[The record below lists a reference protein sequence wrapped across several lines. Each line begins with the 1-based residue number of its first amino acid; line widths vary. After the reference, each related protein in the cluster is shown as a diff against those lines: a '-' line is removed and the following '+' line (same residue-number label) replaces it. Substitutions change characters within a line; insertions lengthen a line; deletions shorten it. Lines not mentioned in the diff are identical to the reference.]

1 MTQPAARVK
10 DMAHDIDPATQLHP
24 TYVYGPVPSRR
35 LGLSLGVNPLPVETK
50 VCNFDCPYCECG
62 WTVSDRPAGRMPSV
76 ETLAAELETKL
87 AACRSQGVRL
97 DAVTFAGNGEPT
109 LHPDFRRIIETACE
123 LRDAYAP
130 QAKVAVLTN
139 ATRLR
144 RPDVRAGLM
153 RADVRQFKLDAGT
166 EAMFQRVDRPFG
178 KLTLARIVDDI
189 CAFDA
194 PKMLQSMFFRGRSGG
209 APIDNT
215 TREEVAAWLR
225 HVARIRPT
233 EVHLYSLDRTAAEPT
248 LEKVSPAELETIAE
262 QVRALGIPAAVF

>member
-1 MTQPAARVK
+1 
-10 DMAHDIDPATQLHP
+10 MAHDIDPATQLHL

-62 WTVSDRPAGRMPSV
+62 WTVSDRPTGRMPSV
-76 ETLAAELETKL
+76 ETLVTELETKL
-87 AACRSQGVRL
+87 AACRAQGVRL
-97 DAVTFAGNGEPT
+97 AAVTFAGNGEPT
-109 LHPDFRRIIETACE
+109 LHPHFRQIIEAACA

-130 QAKVAVLTN
+130 QAKIAVLTN

-144 RPDVRAGLM
+144 HPDVRAGLM
-153 RADVRQFKLDAGT
+153 RADIRQFKLDAGT
-166 EAMFQRVDRPFG
+166 EMLFQRVDRPFG

-194 PKMLQSMFFRGRSGG
+194 PKMLQSMFFRGQSGG
-209 APIDNT
+209 MAIDNT
-215 TREEVAAWLR
+215 TPEEIEAWLR

-233 EVHLYSLDRTAAEPT
+233 EVHLYSLDRTTAEPT
-248 LEKVSPAELETIAE
+248 LEKVSHAELEAIAE
-262 QVRALGIPAAVF
+262 QVRALGIPATAF